1 MPVAVAAGIFL
12 PGGEVYAGMTDK
24 GSMELQSR
32 SIAAALTV
40 PASRLVI
47 NGSHEQMVQER
58 AGKYLIFRL
67 GREEF
72 GTAVLKVRE
81 IIGMQDITAVPQ
93 TPVHV
98 KGVINLRGKVIPV
111 IDLRLKFGMGS
122 EAYTQRTCIIVV
134 RSRMQGEEVLIGVIV
149 DSVSE
154 VLNLPAGD
162 IQDTP
167 LFGSETPSQ
176 YLIGMAKVKGEVKI
190 LLDMDYVLSSHEL
203 VALQQLLA

>member
-1 MPVAVAAGIFL
+1 MTPQVPTLVVS
-12 PGGEVYAGMTDK
+12 GGYERAT
-24 GSMELQSR
+24 
-32 SIAAALTV
+32 
-40 PASRLVI
+40 
-47 NGSHEQMVQER
+47 QER

-72 GTAVLKVRE
+72 GAAVLKVRE

-111 IDLRLKFGMGS
+111 IDLRLKFGMDS
-122 EAYTQRTCIIVV
+122 EVYTERTCIIVV

-154 VLNLPAGD
+154 VLNLPAAD
-162 IQDTP
+162 IEDTP
-167 LFGSETPSQ
+167 LFGSEMPSQ

-190 LLDMDYVLSSHEL
+190 LLEMDYVLSSHEL
-203 VALQQLLA
+203 AALQQLMA